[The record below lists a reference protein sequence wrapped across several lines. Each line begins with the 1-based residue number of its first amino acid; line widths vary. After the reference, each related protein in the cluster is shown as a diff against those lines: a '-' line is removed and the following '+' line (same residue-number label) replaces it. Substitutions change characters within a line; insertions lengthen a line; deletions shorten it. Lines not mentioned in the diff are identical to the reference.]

1 MRITSLKFG
10 EIDVPEDKI
19 VLMAKPILG
28 FENLKRYCIVE
39 REDCAPFLWFQSLDD
54 PTIVFIIVNP
64 LYFYSEYRIE
74 VNPKEVEE
82 LHISDVR
89 AVETYVIVTIPS
101 EPSQMTVNLQGPLL
115 INTETRLAKQMVLAN
130 SEYGVKHYLLSD
142 IERSEEPVEADAELQ
157 PVYSR

>member
-1 MRITSLKFG
+1 MRITTLKFG

-19 VLMAKPILG
+19 IVMAKPILG

-39 REDCAPFLWFQSLDD
+39 REDCAPFLWYQSLDD
-54 PTIVFIIVNP
+54 PTIVFVLVNP
-64 LYFYSEYRIE
+64 VYFYAEYRIE

-89 AVETYVIVTIPS
+89 SVETYVIVTIPAD
-101 EPSQMTVNLQGPLL
+101 PSQMTVNLQGPVL

-130 SEYGVKHYLLSD
+130 SDYGVKHYLLAEAERTAEG
-142 IERSEEPVEADAELQ
+142 IEAEAEMQ
-157 PVYSR
+157 PAYSR